1 MMMLRHVMAGLFQ
14 LTLTL
19 GLAIGAKAE
28 DKVVNVYNWGRTTSI

>member
-1 MMMLRHVMAGLFQ
+1 MMLRHLMTDLLQ

-19 GLAIGAKAE
+19 GVAISADAE